1 MRTTD
6 GPAFA
11 ATSMTAEFSST
22 VIGWRTG
29 VEFGFWPAGVIGD
42 DRSNAPLAG
51 SATTVPPEAM
61 EAAAR
66 AAASTVPTPTPRR
79 AGVVTGWAGTGDP
92 VSNQRSGVG
101 AGWPPVVRAPSA
113 RGSGAGENEAPPAAW
128 SGAAAGRVHG
138 SAGAAGSDD
147 A

>member
-29 VEFGFWPAGVIGD
+29 VEFGFWPAGAIGV
-42 DRSNAPLAG
+42 DRSKAPLAV

-61 EAAAR
+61 TAAAR

-79 AGVVTGWAGTGDP
+79 AGAVTGWARTGDP

-101 AGWPPVVRAPSA
+101 SDSPHAVRDHSG
-113 RGSGAGENEAPPAAW
+113 RGSGAGENDAPPAA
-128 SGAAAGRVHG
+128 
-138 SAGAAGSDD
+138 
-147 A
+147 